1 MCDSRASSGRL
12 AGTCLAQAPAPRP
25 APLPA
30 LLLHASRPLT
40 LSQEHLPVLRSGTS
54 RVPWG
59 HRFSLPSGIWWDRL
73 APWQRGK
80 EEDLEMTPNISGS
93 SRAIALG

>member
-1 MCDSRASSGRL
+1 M
-12 AGTCLAQAPAPRP
+12 
-25 APLPA
+25 
-30 LLLHASRPLT
+30 
-40 LSQEHLPVLRSGTS
+40 LRSGTS

-59 HRFSLPSGIWWDRL
+59 HRFSLPSGIWWDHL